1 MMAYSMRN
9 LNRAVY
15 LLTLLA
21 LPLSAQEAKKFESE
35 ISAHQGIKPYTHPGV
50 VSYLA
55 GRWIGND
62 NLYNLSNEIR
72 IVVEMIK
79 PSGTTLPI
87 TGEQIRAKAETMF
100 RANGL
105 NPYVAEGSTPTVT
118 PFLHLQVLVYP
129 IEGGFTAS
137 IELRLIEN
145 ITIARMQTEGG
156 ANWQGIT
163 WEKQNLVIA
172 KTNDFATQLQVA
184 VDELM
189 DAFIKRFLFYE
200 KLKTQLK
207 KD

>member
-1 MMAYSMRN
+1 MLHKLGAICAFALIAAPIYS
-9 LNRAVY
+9 
-15 LLTLLA
+15 
-21 LPLSAQEAKKFESE
+21 QEAKKFESD
-35 ISAHQGIKPYTHPGV
+35 ISAHQGLKPYTHPGV
-50 VSYLA
+50 VSYKA

-62 NLYNLSNEIR
+62 NLYNLSTEVR
-72 IVVEMIK
+72 VVVEMIK
-79 PSGTTLPI
+79 PSGTELPI
-87 TGEQIRAKAETMF
+87 TGEQIRGKAETMF

-105 NPYVAEGSTPTVT
+105 NPYVAETSTPTAT
-118 PFLHLQVLVYP
+118 PFLHLQILVYP

-137 IELRLIEN
+137 VELRLIEN
-145 ITIARMQTEGG
+145 VILARMQAEGG

-172 KTNDFATQLQVA
+172 KTAEFPVQLQSA

-189 DAFIKRFLFYE
+189 DAFIKRFKFYE